1 MTKSFI
7 VCDDHPLINQ
17 AISQF
22 FENKNFACA
31 GQFNSNKELRHF
43 FNSNHIELL
52 ICDLN
57 IDQEDTLDVLRFIK
71 NQHPNLF
78 IVIFSAYS
86 DRIYIE
92 KAKKIGVNLYI
103 SKTTELEK
111 LFEYIVNFQGTFYC
125 NSSIFGNTD
134 EENFIDANPENSKQI
149 KISDQEKKI
158 ISLVLAGK
166 TSENISKELFISK
179 YTVDT
184 HRKNINKKLKVSG
197 IVQLQEKINQLKIL

>member
-22 FENKNFACA
+22 FENKNFACR
-31 GQFNSNKELRHF
+31 GQFNSNKELRDF

-125 NSSIFGNTD
+125 NSSLYGNTD

-166 TSENISKELFISK
+166 TSEIISKELFISK